1 MHWFPPWREQLQ
13 RPHQLP
19 GTSDIQRSPGPA
31 ASAIRHPEP
40 PLLPV
45 VPGKGM
51 LVNVLQL
58 AELAKRTAWA
68 VKGIIP
74 EESIGFLFGPSGS
87 YKSFLALDYAMHRCY
102 GLDWL
107 GKKTKQA
114 VPVYVA
120 AEGAGFVWKRIRAW
134 HDFHGLDWRDCPIQL
149 VRKAID
155 LNTQAHEVR
164 RDIVATGIQPGDII
178 VDTLS
183 QTLGSANENENR
195 DVAAYLQKLGAELR
209 DVFGST
215 VLIIHHTGHNSQD
228 RMRGAAALGMNAD
241 FVFGLRQDAK
251 FRATL
256 KCYKQKDDEKSEPA
270 PFLMHKRTL
279 ELDEDGEPITSLA
292 AAHSPQVG
300 AGSEGSKPE
309 TQRDL
314 FMRLLAV
321 HRDEDA
327 LRQAFDKESGITNS
341 TTRRTA
347 WSKQRKHAIDRGA
360 AVFRGGECWPT

>member
-1 MHWFPPWREQLQ
+1 MHCFPPWREQLQ
-13 RPHQLP
+13 APPQHP
-19 GTSDIQRSPGPA
+19 GTSEIQESLSPTASDRFQPA
-31 ASAIRHPEP
+31 P
-40 PLLPV
+40 PPLPV
-45 VPGKGM
+45 VPGQGM

-87 YKSFLALDYAMHRCY
+87 YKSFVALDYAMHRCY

-120 AEGAGFVWKRIRAW
+120 AEGAVFLWKRIRAW
-134 HDFHGLDWRDCPIQL
+134 HNCHGLDWRNCPIQF

-155 LNTQAHEVR
+155 LNTHVHELR

-183 QTLGSANENENR
+183 QTLGSANENENK
-195 DVAAYLQKLGAELR
+195 DVAAFLQKLGAELR
-209 DVFGST
+209 DAFGST

-228 RMRGAAALGMNAD
+228 RMRGAVALGANVD
-241 FVFGLRQDAK
+241 FVFGIRKAGE

-256 KCYKQKDDEKSEPA
+256 KCYKQKEDAESGPVT
-270 PFLMHKRTL
+270 FGMHKRTV
-279 ELDEDGEPITSLA
+279 ELDEDGDPVTSLV
-292 AAHSPQVG
+292 AAHSPQEG
-300 AGSEGSKPE
+300 AGSEGSKE
-309 TQRDL
+309 SQREL
-314 FMRLLAV
+314 FMRLLTV
-321 HRDEDA
+321 HRDESS
-327 LRQAFDKESGITNS
+327 LRQAFEEESGITNP

-347 WSKQRKHAIDRGA
+347 WSKQRKHAIETGA
-360 AVFRGGECWPT
+360 AVFRDGGCKLA